1 MIPQETVDRILDL
14 AQIEDVVGDF
24 VTLKRAGAT
33 YKACC
38 PFHNEKTPS
47 FVVSPSKGIYKC
59 FGCGKS
65 GTAVGFVMEHESMT
79 YVEALRYLARKYNV
93 EIIEKEESAEDIAK
107 RQRNESLL
115 LVSEFAGEFFRKSMG
130 TQEGQTIAYQYFRSR
145 GLEDETIRKYGLGW
159 APVSRHSFVDAAR
172 AAGYKEEYLLDTGLC
187 KKYDDGRVVDTFCDR
202 VMFPIHSV
210 SGRVI
215 AFGGRTLKTDK
226 SVAKYVNSPETE
238 IYVKSKSLY
247 GIYFAKN
254 EISRQD
260 KCILVEGYLDVL
272 SMHQLGITNVVASS
286 GTSLTVEQIR
296 LIKKFTNNI
305 TIIYDGDGAGIK
317 AALRGIGLVLKEG
330 MNVKVVLLPDGQDP
344 DDFAKRH
351 TLEEVRDHVAQNE
364 QDFIN
369 FKTDLLLDE
378 AGNDP
383 IQRAKLINDIADTI
397 ALIPDAVVRAVY
409 VRSSA
414 SKFEIE
420 ERILADRVSKTR
432 TEILMADEKQKER
445 ERQRAAGNYRQSSPE
460 SQDGMDVPPPMP
472 DDYYPEGYG
481 EPVPDTPPVIPPV
494 LHEGPIVINEPYLA
508 PCEKELLG
516 FILEEGCSE
525 LQFDVD
531 SKYYVEGEQVNVAEF
546 IDGTLA
552 DDDAD
557 FINQSY
563 RKVYDEYFRMYDEG
577 LTQQQMQTRLLN
589 SMDPEIAAVAKE
601 LLIEKYQITVKNYE
615 QSLTAVSTR
624 LVQFIPKTLL
634 AYHCKKVEMIL
645 KELTG
650 KLAVE
655 QDPDRQ
661 VEILAQISDY
671 NRARTRLNNELGRV

>member
-79 YVEALRYLARKYNV
+79 YVEALKYLARKYHV
-93 EIIEKEESAEDIAK
+93 EVIEAEETAEEIAK
-107 RQRNESLL
+107 RQRSESLL
-115 LVSEFAGEFFRKSMG
+115 LVSEYAGKFFQDSLMK
-130 TQEGQTIAYQYFRSR
+130 TQEGQTIGYQYFRSR

-159 APVSRHSFVDAAR
+159 APVDRNTFTSVAR

-187 KKYDDGRVVDTFCDR
+187 KQFDDGRVVDTFYDR
-202 VMFPIHSV
+202 VMFPVHSV
-210 SGRVI
+210 SGRII

-226 SVAKYVNSPETE
+226 TIPKYVNSKETE

-296 LIKKFTNNI
+296 LIRKFSNNV

-317 AALRGIGLVLKEG
+317 AALRGIDLVLKEG
-330 MNVKVVLLPDGQDP
+330 LNVKVVLLPDGQDP
-344 DDFAKRH
+344 DDFARRH
-351 TLEEVRDHVAQNE
+351 TLEEVQDHIRNHE

-369 FKTDLLLDE
+369 FKTDLLLGE

-383 IQRAKLINDIADTI
+383 LKRANLINDIADTI
-397 ALIPDAVVRAVY
+397 ALMPDAVVRAVY
-409 VRSSA
+409 IRTSA
-414 SKFEIE
+414 DRFEIDE
-420 ERILADRVSKTR
+420 SILADRISKTR
-432 TEILMADEKQKER
+432 AAMIEAEQKQ
-445 ERQRAAGNYRQSSPE
+445 RQREWQKAQNQAQAQYPGTMHM
-460 SQDGMDVPPPMP
+460 GDVPPPLPM
-472 DDYYPEGYG
+472 DDYIPEEYEPMPPIPVI
-481 EPVPDTPPVIPPV
+481 EPVMQTGPV
-494 LHEGPIVINEPYLA
+494 VINEPYLE

-516 FILEEGCSE
+516 FVLEEGCTPLE
-525 LQFDVD
+525 FDRD
-531 SKYYVEGEQVNVAEF
+531 SRYYVEGSVSNVADF

-552 DDDAD
+552 DDGID
-557 FINQSY
+557 FLNTSY
-563 RKVYDEYFRMYDEG
+563 AKTYEAFFELYGEG
-577 LTQQQMQTRLLN
+577 LSQLQIQQRLLN
-589 SMDPEIAAVAKE
+589 SMDEEIAAVAKE
-601 LLIEKYQITVKNYE
+601 ILIEKYQITVKNYE
-615 QSLTAVSTR
+615 QSMTSVSSR
-624 LVQFIPKTLL
+624 LVMFVPKSLM
-634 AYHCKKVEMIL
+634 AYQCKRVELDLKHLM
-645 KELTG
+645 KELET
-650 KLAVE
+650 ADME
-655 QDPDRQ
+655 SQM
-661 VEILAQISDY
+661 EILAKITEL
-671 NRARTRLNNELGRV
+671 NKIRTMLKNELGRV